1 MKKFKF
7 LKKFKDY
14 QSEYN
19 GATSEFLIDLYNNQI
34 LISRWTN
41 DILLQ
46 FDEDKNKDCLEFEF
60 KDVNGAEYF
69 CCIYDDRSFDLSYI
83 IRYDEN
89 TFEYVDSF
97 EFSPEITN
105 DSRYI
110 LEYLNRLPNTIFEYF
125 NNINLNNGN
134 I

>member
-1 MKKFKF
+1 MRKFKF
-7 LKKFKDY
+7 LEKPQES

-34 LISRWTN
+34 LISSWTN

-60 KDVNGAEYF
+60 KDINGTEYF
-69 CCIYDDRSFDLSYI
+69 CSIYDDRSFELSQI
-83 IRYDEN
+83 IRYDEHS
-89 TFEYVDSF
+89 FEYINAF
-97 EFSPEITN
+97 ELNAEITSDYRHVLDYVN
-105 DSRYI
+105 S
-110 LEYLNRLPNTIFEYF
+110 LPNTISEYF
-125 NNINLNNGN
+125 SNINLNNGN

>member
-1 MKKFKF
+1 MGKFKF
-7 LKKFKDY
+7 LETFQES

-46 FDEDKNKDCLEFEF
+46 FDQEKNKDCLEFEF
-60 KDVNGAEYF
+60 KDVNGTEYF
-69 CCIYDDRSFDLSYI
+69 CSIYHDRSFELSQI

-89 TFEYVDSF
+89 SFEYFDCF
-97 EFSPEITN
+97 EFSPEIAC
-105 DSRYI
+105 DSGYI

>member
-1 MKKFKF
+1 MRKFKF
-7 LKKFKDY
+7 LEKPQES

-60 KDVNGAEYF
+60 KDVNGTEYF
-69 CCIYDDRSFDLSYI
+69 CSIYDDRSFELSQI
-83 IRYDEN
+83 IRYDEHS
-89 TFEYVDSF
+89 FEYINAF
-97 EFSPEITN
+97 ELNAEITSDYRHVLDYVN
-105 DSRYI
+105 S
-110 LEYLNRLPNTIFEYF
+110 LPNTISEYF
-125 NNINLNNGN
+125 SNINLNNGN

>member
-1 MKKFKF
+1 MRKFKF
-7 LKKFKDY
+7 LEKPQES

-34 LISRWTN
+34 LISSWTN

-60 KDVNGAEYF
+60 KDVNGTEYF
-69 CCIYDDRSFDLSYI
+69 CSIYDDRSFELSQI
-83 IRYDEN
+83 IRYDEHS
-89 TFEYVDSF
+89 FEYINAF
-97 EFSPEITN
+97 ELNAEITSDYRHVLDYVN
-105 DSRYI
+105 S
-110 LEYLNRLPNTIFEYF
+110 LPNTISEYF
-125 NNINLNNGN
+125 SNINLNNGN